1 MSKISNLLSKEK
13 TISLEFFVPKTLAG
27 QKKLYSDI
35 KNIKDFIPSFSSVTY
50 SVKKNSVSTD
60 KIVKF
65 ITNNTNITAMPH
77 LTCITHSKL
86 EIDSIINKYN
96 DSGIQNI
103 LALRGDIPKDM
114 LELKE
119 KDYHNAL
126 ELVHYIRSKINC
138 DIGVAIH
145 PEGHPDASSKATDL
159 SYQKEKII
167 ASNFGITQFFFD
179 ENKYFTFVENLKK
192 SNITTPIIAG
202 LMPPANI
209 NSLISMSKL
218 NGTELPKNIINGLNK
233 LKNNKDCRK
242 FAIESTVILAK
253 KLLANDAP
261 GIHIYTMND
270 VSLGI
275 EIAKQLKD

>member
-1 MSKISNLLSKEK
+1 
-13 TISLEFFVPKTLAG
+13 
-27 QKKLYSDI
+27 
-35 KNIKDFIPSFSSVTY
+35 
-50 SVKKNSVSTD
+50 
-60 KIVKF
+60 
-65 ITNNTNITAMPH
+65 
-77 LTCITHSKL
+77 
-86 EIDSIINKYN
+86 
-96 DSGIQNI
+96 
-103 LALRGDIPKDM
+103 
-114 LELKE
+114 
-119 KDYHNAL
+119 
-126 ELVHYIRSKINC
+126 
-138 DIGVAIH
+138 
-145 PEGHPDASSKATDL
+145 DL